1 MPRSQTILVVDDDQD
16 LLFLCAKIL
25 RSDGYPVDEASKG
38 ADALDKL
45 AAHYDIVLTDLMMPG
60 MSGLE
65 LLRVVKARSPSTDV
79 ILMTGAPTLDSAI
92 AAVKEGAYDYIRKP
106 ITKEELRAVVRRCAE
121 ARATKEELATEKH
134 LREELQAAYQEL
146 KRMEQLKEGF
156 ISRVSHE
163 LRTPLAQ
170 VLGCLEMAQKH
181 QGDPVCTAER
191 LKTAADG
198 ARRLREVVEDIVSFA
213 EIQDPGLD
221 IEKTD
226 VEVAPVVQ
234 KVVEETA
241 PEWKARGIKVA
252 AFMAEGPVHV
262 MADREM
268 LSKALRHLVLNAIRF
283 NKQNGTVDVV
293 VQSGPTGV
301 EFAVKDTGEGVPLDQ
316 RLTIFDAFYQIADF
330 MTRKVRGLGLGLAL
344 VKRIAEAHGGS
355 VSVEST
361 PGEGSTFWL
370 RLPPP

>member
-1 MPRSQTILVVDDDQD
+1 MLRSQTILVVDDDQD
-16 LLFLCAKIL
+16 LLFMCAKLL
-25 RSDGYPVDEASKG
+25 RAEGYPVDEASSG
-38 ADALDKL
+38 PQALEKL
-45 AAHYDIVLTDLMMPG
+45 VAHYDIVLTDLMMPG
-60 MSGLE
+60 MTGIE
-65 LLRVVKARSPSTDV
+65 LLRGVKALSPSTDV
-79 ILMTGAPTLDSAI
+79 ILMTGAPSLDTAI
-92 AAVKEGAYDYIRKP
+92 AAVKEGAYDYVRKP
-106 ITKEELRAVVRRCAE
+106 VTRDELRTVIRRCAE

-156 ISRVSHE
+156 ICRVSHE

-170 VLGCLEMAQKH
+170 VLGCLEAAAMNAA
-181 QGDPVCTAER
+181 DPRCSAEKI
-191 LKTAADG
+191 KTAVDG

-221 IEKTD
+221 VEKTD
-226 VEVAPVVQ
+226 VEVAPLIQ
-234 KVVEETA
+234 RVVEETA
-241 PEWKARGIKVA
+241 PDWRARGIKVT
-252 AFMAEGPVHV
+252 AFMAEESVHV
-262 MADREM
+262 MADRE
-268 LSKALRHLVLNAIRF
+268 LLCKALRHLVLNAIRF
-283 NKQNGTVDVV
+283 NKPNGSVDVV
-293 VQSGPTGV
+293 VQSTLTGV

>member
-1 MPRSQTILVVDDDQD
+1 MARNQTILVVDDDAD
-16 LLFLCAKIL
+16 LLFMCAKIL
-25 RSDGYPVDEASKG
+25 RGEGYPVEEASSG
-38 ADALDKL
+38 AQALDKL
-45 AAHYDIVLTDLMMPG
+45 IAHYDIVLTDLMMPG
-60 MSGLE
+60 MSGIE
-65 LLRVVKARSPSTDV
+65 LIRGVKTRSPSTDV
-79 ILMTGAPTLDSAI
+79 ILMTGAPSLDTAI

-106 ITKEELRAVVRRCAE
+106 VTKDELRTVVRRCVE
-121 ARATKEELATEKH
+121 ARATKEELATERH

-156 ISRVSHE
+156 ICRVSHE
-163 LRTPLAQ
+163 LRTPMAQ
-170 VLGCLEMAQKH
+170 ILGCIEAAVKNQA
-181 QGDPVCTAER
+181 DPQCSAEK
-191 LKTAADG
+191 LKTAMDG

-221 IEKTD
+221 VEKTD
-226 VEVAPVVQ
+226 VEVAPLVQ
-234 KVVEETA
+234 RVVEETG
-241 PEWKARGIKVA
+241 PEWKARGIKVT
-252 AFMAEGPVHV
+252 AFMAGEPAHV
-262 MADREM
+262 MADRE
-268 LSKALRHLVLNAIRF
+268 LLAKALRHLVLNAIRF
-283 NKQNGTVDVV
+283 NKQNGSVDIV
-293 VQSGPTGV
+293 VQSSPTGV